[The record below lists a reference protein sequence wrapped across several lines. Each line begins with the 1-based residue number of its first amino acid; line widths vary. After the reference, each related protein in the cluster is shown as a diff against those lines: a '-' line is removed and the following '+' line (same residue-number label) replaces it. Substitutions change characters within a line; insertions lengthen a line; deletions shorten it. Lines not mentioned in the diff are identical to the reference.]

1 MAVKFSTSSSWC
13 PECRQPA
20 TQPTDSRTRI
30 TRLLAHAVQFNG
42 GPILGNQFF
51 LDGGMNTVPAINEIS
66 VVPMVDAV
74 AEFRV
79 ETNGMKAEFGQTS
92 GGVVNVVTKSGS
104 NQFHGS
110 LYEFFRN
117 DATASVRSSEC
128 RFALSAPAVLRG
140 IKF

>member
-1 MAVKFSTSSSWC
+1 M
-13 PECRQPA
+13 R
-20 TQPTDSRTRI
+20 
-30 TRLLAHAVQFNG
+30 FNG

-79 ETNGMKAEFGQTS
+79 ETNGMKAKFGQTS
-92 GGVVNVVTKSGS
+92 GGVVNVVTQSGS

-128 RFALSAPAVLRG
+128 RGRPVTGENPEPAASADSLCLRQPFFVG
-140 IKF
+140 